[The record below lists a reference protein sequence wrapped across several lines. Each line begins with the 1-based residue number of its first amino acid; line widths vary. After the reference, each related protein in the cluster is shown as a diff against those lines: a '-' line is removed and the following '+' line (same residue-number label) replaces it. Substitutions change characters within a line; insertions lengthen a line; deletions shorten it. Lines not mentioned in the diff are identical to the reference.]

1 MEKLDDFDTGTKQEE
16 KNVIQQGLDIVLSAN
31 TVSDYS
37 NKSSNKKLPRPSTCM
52 AFKPP
57 MYRSIKGIELYYLYR
72 SIPYLPIMG
81 LRYETA
87 QIIEI
92 SS

>member
-37 NKSSNKKLPRPSTCM
+37 NKSSYHDLPPAWRNFCLHVDLYVYIYYMFEIVPSGC
-52 AFKPP
+52 
-57 MYRSIKGIELYYLYR
+57 SEH
-72 SIPYLPIMG
+72 
-81 LRYETA
+81 
-87 QIIEI
+87 
-92 SS
+92 